1 MLPGKCLEVLRAS
14 RVSSLNSWLAAMRPQ
29 ILRSLPLILVLGC
42 TVAKGIDYIE
52 PGTVCEIIPWQPK
65 WSTRVNEQA
74 ELNFRSG
81 SGVLLTS
88 GTRIAVLRKVP
99 PRNTRFRN
107 TVIPQSAVHVL
118 DGPYKDVVG
127 VVMLPHLRVTSEP
140 KRLDLVEPEP
150 PPAQPATPKSEAN
163 EATGS
168 PPKDASATP
177 KRADAA
183 EPTSRPEHAAKST
196 LAEET
201 APATQ

>member
-1 MLPGKCLEVLRAS
+1 
-14 RVSSLNSWLAAMRPQ
+14 MRPQ
-29 ILRSLPLILVLGC
+29 ILRSLPLILLLGC
-42 TVAKGIDYIE
+42 TVAKDIDSIE

-65 WSTRVNEQA
+65 WLTRASEQA
-74 ELNFRSG
+74 ELNFKDG
-81 SGVLLTS
+81 GGVLLTS

-107 TVIPQSAVHVL
+107 NVIPQSAVHVL
-118 DGPYKDVVG
+118 DGPYKDAVG

-168 PPKDASATP
+168 PPKDATATP
-177 KRADAA
+177 KRPDAT
-183 EPTSRPEHAAKST
+183 EPTSRPGNAAKST
-196 LAEET
+196 PAEKA
-201 APATQ
+201 APVIQ